1 MIRFEW
7 NNQMKFVCFSF
18 SFEFAAQAKRT
29 CNAITNTNASTMLA
43 WASLSQHLLNKLMQ
57 FATSERAFP

>member
-1 MIRFEW
+1 
-7 NNQMKFVCFSF
+7 MKFVCFSF